1 MRLFA
6 NANYD
11 FIGRRRTAYVLSAA
25 LLVLALLAGAY
36 WQITRGS
43 WLNYGVDF
51 TGGTIVQVIFKE
63 PTTVAEVRAAVD
75 AVLPGTEITR
85 FGGENEFLVRAPVF
99 SEEGTSTAEQLVQGL
114 VDRYGQGAFEV
125 VRTEAVGPKIGGE
138 LQQKALFAIL
148 LSLAATLAY
157 LAVRFEWR
165 FGVAAVIATAH
176 DVLLSLGLIS
186 TFRLEVAL
194 PTVAAVLTIVGYSLN
209 DTIVIFDRVR
219 ENMKKVGRRMEL
231 SEILNLSINET
242 LPRTVLT
249 SATTLATLFALFVL
263 GGSTI
268 REFALILLVGILIG
282 TYSSIFVAS
291 PVLLEIERRWKHKE
305 SGAKGSKPARAGARV

>member
-249 SATTLATLFALFVL
+249 STTTLATLFALFVL

>member
-114 VDRYGQGAFEV
+114 ADRYGQGAFEV

-138 LQQKALFAIL
+138 LQQKAVFAIL

-186 TFRLEVAL
+186 AFRLEVAL

-249 SATTLATLFALFVL
+249 STTTLATLFALFVL

>member
-138 LQQKALFAIL
+138 LQQKAVFAIL

>member
-99 SEEGTSTAEQLVQGL
+99 SEEGTSTAEQLVLGL

-249 SATTLATLFALFVL
+249 STTTLATLFALFVL

>member
-114 VDRYGQGAFEV
+114 ADRYGQGAFEV

-138 LQQKALFAIL
+138 LQQKAVFAIL